1 MTYNT
6 IARTPIPSA
15 IAPNPHRA
23 MRAINCDKRP
33 PMAFDGRRIRA
44 NDAPVATPRR
54 AMFATAKT
62 TSFATGVA
70 VRATR
75 STQTRRVRCVTRRRD
90 RPRDA
95 RRESRSRANDA
106 RRARGEGRS
115 YLERRGTTTRRAT
128 TRDADVRGACEGRE
142 TRARTR
148 ASDAIGTRNERRR
161 GFGEG
166 WRRARG
172 ARSGRIGRGA
182 RGRDGGTRD

>member
-1 MTYNT
+1 M
-6 IARTPIPSA
+6 P
-15 IAPNPHRA
+15 
-23 MRAINCDKRP
+23 AINRDKRP

-75 STQTRRVRCVTRRRD
+75 STRARRERCVTRRRD

-128 TRDADVRGACEGRE
+128 TRDADGRGACEGRE